1 MNCKPEWLDTDD
13 NLDLVTC
20 SDWKL
25 PEAERIVQNAMTDM
39 KDICQLPCHFLNI
52 QTGSGNAVT
61 SIDDTR
67 FYAYF
72 PFKIT
77 ITQEDYLVSYLKL
90 VAEGGGY
97 AGLILGVSFYH
108 LVKAGT
114 FLLEKVYN
122 KEF

>member
-1 MNCKPEWLDTDD
+1 MDQKSSADDKKQKILDIATWHSGQSLLEFDGEH
-13 NLDLVTC
+13 DL
-20 SDWKL
+20 SH
-25 PEAERIVQNAMTDM
+25 EE
-39 KDICQLPCHFLNI
+39 
-52 QTGSGNAVT
+52 
-61 SIDDTR
+61 
-67 FYAYF
+67 
-72 PFKIT
+72 
-77 ITQEDYLVSYLKL
+77 YLISYLKL